1 MGNSKGG
8 KSVTLPKLHIA
19 VLMGGWSSERP
30 VSLMSG
36 DGVAKALESRGH
48 RVTRIDMDRDVA
60 LRLSE
65 AAPDVV
71 FNALHGSP
79 GEDGTVQGMM
89 DLMGLTYTHSG
100 LATSVIAIDKELTKQ
115 ALVPHGIP
123 MPGGRIVETAELY
136 QRDPLARPY
145 VLKPV
150 NEGSSVGVA
159 IVTDAGNYGNPV
171 SPSAEGPWQQFD
183 RLLAEPFIRGKELTT
198 AVLGGKALLVTELKP
213 KSGFYDFD
221 AKYTDGM
228 TDHVCPAEIPDEITE
243 ACKQIALRAHQL
255 LGCRGATRSDFRWDD
270 ERGIEG
276 LFLLEINTQP
286 GMTPLSLVPEQA
298 RHLGMDFADLVEAI
312 VAEALENAGP
322 EAGQAEHKGASA

>member
-1 MGNSKGG
+1 
-8 KSVTLPKLHIA
+8 VTLPKLHIA

-228 TDHVCPAEIPDEITE
+228 TDHVCPAEIPSEIAE
-243 ACKQIALRAHQL
+243 ACKSIALRAHQL